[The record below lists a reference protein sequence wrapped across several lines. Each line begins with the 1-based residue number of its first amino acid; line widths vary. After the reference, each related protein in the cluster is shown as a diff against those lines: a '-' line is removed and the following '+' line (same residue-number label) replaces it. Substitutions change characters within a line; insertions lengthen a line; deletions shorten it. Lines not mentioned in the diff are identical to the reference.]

1 MKQSRRILHHVF
13 VFVGSST
20 GPTVRV
26 RPNHLTTSD
35 PDLVKKTNAVR
46 STHTRGRFYEGAHFH
61 STENNMLSILGE
73 TVHTRLCTQLAP
85 GVGSSMC
92 VYEDYLMISEVLWKE
107 NPCLEEDV
115 DDSHKANSTHPTKI
129 PIN

>member
-1 MKQSRRILHHVF
+1 LKQSRRILHHVF

-46 STHTRGRFYEGAHFH
+46 STYTRGRFYEGAHFH
-61 STENNMLSILGE
+61 STENNMLSILSE
-73 TVHTRLCTQLAP
+73 TVHTRLRTQLAP
-85 GVGSSMC
+85 GVSSSTC
-92 VYEDYLMISEVLWKE
+92 VYEDHLMISEVLWKE
-107 NPCLEEDV
+107 NPYLEEGV
-115 DDSHKANSTHPTKI
+115 DESHKANSTHPTKI